1 MTRRPRRPTIVRRVF
16 LAVVCA
22 FVLVLLAIQ
31 LWMYVAF
38 RQSLAVDQGLSR
50 LGRALTEAL
59 ARIDDEAQ
67 ARAIMAST
75 DTLYKSLRISGNPA
89 GTVLLQLSDRGGRT
103 VYSSPAL
110 GHRILDGLP
119 GQVVER
125 SFEGLP
131 YWVYTGESTR
141 WSLHAAEPERTL
153 GRVLRNNTHVV
164 LPYLLLA
171 LPIVLLLVW
180 LAVRHGLKPLQ
191 RLADRIA
198 RRSVA
203 DLSPVGFDPRYAELT
218 PLVGALERMLG
229 QLRGRLERE
238 RAFVHDAAH
247 ELRTPMAVIAAE
259 AHALVGAENPADR
272 QRARAHLEQAIARA
286 SHLSQQLLALAALD
300 ETQGAANAPVDAAQ
314 RLRQAL
320 AQAAPQAIARG
331 IELTLDA
338 PDGLAAR
345 LDLPAFQSIVENL
358 LHNALRYVH
367 DGARIAVTL
376 VREEDALTLA
386 VEDDGPGIA
395 PAERE
400 RVFERFYRCADPT
413 VSGSG
418 LGLAIVRQAVERMG
432 GRIRLGTGLQGRG
445 AGFHVWLPLAP
456 L

>member
-1 MTRRPRRPTIVRRVF
+1 MTRRPTIVWRVF
-16 LAVVCA
+16 LAVVFA

-31 LWMYVAF
+31 LWMYVEF
-38 RQSLAVDQGLSR
+38 RRSLAVDQGLSK

-59 ARIDDEAQ
+59 ARIDDDAQ

-89 GTVLLQLSDRGGRT
+89 GTVLLQLSDRAGRT

-110 GHRILDGLP
+110 DGRTLDGLP

-125 SFEGLP
+125 AFGGEP
-131 YWVYTGESTR
+131 YWVYTGQSAR

-153 GRVLRNNTHVV
+153 ARVLRNNTRVV

-180 LAVRHGLKPLQ
+180 LAVRHGLSPLQ

-203 DLSPVGFDPRYAELT
+203 DLSPVGFDPRYAELK
-218 PLVGALERMLG
+218 PLVAVLERMLA

-259 AHALVGAENPADR
+259 AHALVGADNAADR
-272 QRARAHLEQAIARA
+272 LQAREHLEQAIARA

-300 ETQGAANAPVDAAQ
+300 ETQGPAGAPVDVAQ
-314 RLRQAL
+314 RLRQTL

-331 IELTLDA
+331 IDLTLDA

-386 VEDDGPGIA
+386 VADDGPGIA

-400 RVFERFYRCADPT
+400 RVFERFYRCAGT
-413 VSGSG
+413 ERSGSG
-418 LGLAIVRQAVERMG
+418 LGLAIVRQAVGRMG
-432 GRIRLGTGLQGRG
+432 GRITLGAGLEGRG
-445 AGFHVWLPLAP
+445 AGFRVWLPLAP
-456 L
+456 P

>member
-1 MTRRPRRPTIVRRVF
+1 MTRRPGRPTIVRRVF
-16 LAVVCA
+16 LAVVFA

-59 ARIDDEAQ
+59 ARIDDDAQ

-75 DTLYKSLRISGNPA
+75 DTLYKTLRISGNPA
-89 GTVLLQLSDRGGRT
+89 GTVLLQLSDRSGRT
-103 VYSSPAL
+103 VYSAPAL
-110 GHRILDGLP
+110 GSRILDGLP

-125 SFEGLP
+125 TFDGEP
-131 YWVYTGESTR
+131 YWVYTGESAR

-259 AHALVGAENPADR
+259 AHALVGAESPADR

-300 ETQGAANAPVDAAQ
+300 ETQGPANAPVDAAQ

-338 PDGLAAR
+338 PDDLAAR